1 MKRIFLVLSV
11 FIFMFVCVACKD
23 GETDKELTL
32 YSSTSETNLQILLPE
47 FEKATGIK
55 VNYIYDST
63 GNIVTRIKNEAGNPQ
78 ADVVWLPEANILAD
92 TQYYEKYVSPHND
105 LYEDA
110 FKNVTGYATNVNY
123 AIPVLI
129 YNKTMVSNPIT
140 GYSSLLRTELKGKIA
155 FGDATSSS
163 SAYNHL
169 ENMILAMG
177 EGANNDEKVASY
189 AAWEYVEAFLNN
201 LDKKIITSSNV
212 TLTGVVNGEYAVGL
226 SWDTKGYEAIK
237 AKLEGDTAYA
247 DIEVVYMSEGI
258 VAKNSSVAII
268 KGTKKLDLAKK
279 FVDWMSS
286 QAGQDVIGEKL
297 EGAHPILSTAKLAD
311 YKKSD
316 TPLTY
321 IAITTEWSSNK
332 KQEILNKYTQI
343 YQRIFA

>member
-1 MKRIFLVLSV
+1 MRMHSKR
-11 FIFMFVCVACKD
+11 
-23 GETDKELTL
+23 
-32 YSSTSETNLQILLPE
+32 Y
-47 FEKATGIK
+47 
-55 VNYIYDST
+55 
-63 GNIVTRIKNEAGNPQ
+63 
-78 ADVVWLPEANILAD
+78 
-92 TQYYEKYVSPHND
+92 
-105 LYEDA
+105 
-110 FKNVTGYATNVNY
+110 GYATNVNY

-177 EGANNDEKVASY
+177 EGANNDEKVASD

-201 LDKKIITSSNV
+201 LDKIITSSNV

-268 KGTKKLDLAKK
+268 KGTKSWILPRNL
-279 FVDWMSS
+279 STGC
-286 QAGQDVIGEKL
+286 QARRVKTLSVKNWKALTLSFLPQNLPITRN
-297 EGAHPILSTAKLAD
+297 PIL
-311 YKKSD
+311 
-316 TPLTY
+316 
-321 IAITTEWSSNK
+321 
-332 KQEILNKYTQI
+332 
-343 YQRIFA
+343 R

>member
-11 FIFMFVCVACKD
+11 FMFMFVCVACW
-23 GETDKELTL
+23 GEETEEELTL

-63 GNIVTRIKNEAGNPQ
+63 GNIVTRIKNEAENPQ

-92 TQYYEKYVSPHND
+92 TQYFENYVSSNNN

-110 FKNVTGYATNVNY
+110 FKNTTGYATNVNY

-129 YNKTMVSNPIT
+129 YNSNMVTNPIT
-140 GYSSLLRTELKGKIA
+140 GYSSLLRPELKGKIA

-177 EGANNDEKVASY
+177 EGANNDEKIESDE
-189 AAWEYVEAFLNN
+189 AWDFVEDFLNN

-247 DIEVVYMSEGI
+247 NIEVVYMSEGV

-268 KGTKKLDLAKK
+268 KGTKKLDLTKK

-286 QAGQDVIGEKL
+286 REGQDVIGEKL
-297 EGAHPILSTAKLAD
+297 DGAHPILATAKLAD

-316 TPLTY
+316 TPLNY
-321 IAITTEWSSNK
+321 IPITTAWASSNK
-332 KQEILNKYTQI
+332 QNVLNRYTEV
-343 YQRIFA
+343 YQRIFS